1 MADPKQGRGR
11 PPRLRDAFQAL
22 TELEIEMESRLD
34 NDCHDMV
41 SEEIEECQRWYQ
53 RVRELRRSVHPLKE
67 K

>member
-1 MADPKQGRGR
+1 
-11 PPRLRDAFQAL
+11 LRDAFQAL